1 MQFKITTLVENAVP
15 IMGDRKLIGEHG
27 LSFLIETR
35 GHRLL
40 FDTGQYLALENNTR
54 VLDIR
59 LAGIDSVVLSHGH
72 YDHTGGLPHL
82 LNCDSGFSLY
92 AHPDV
97 FARKLMKRKGRYR
110 EVGIPIRK
118 KDLVKNGVK
127 LVLGSAPMEITSG
140 ILTTG
145 EIPLESELESVAGG
159 FFIDKN
165 GRKIPDSLVDDL
177 ALILKTGK
185 GPVVVLGC
193 SHRGVI
199 NTLSQVRKIIGEK
212 SIYAVIGGL
221 HLVKTDGKRLEAII
235 KHLKRFDLQK
245 IVVGHCTGNHA
256 IQALYHQ
263 FRDRVILNTVGNV
276 ITF

>member
-1 MQFKITTLVENAVP
+1 MQFKITTLVENTVP

-40 FDTGQYLALENNTR
+40 FDTGQYLALENNARILGTKLTD
-54 VLDIR
+54 VDAVI
-59 LAGIDSVVLSHGH
+59 LSHGH
-72 YDHTGGLPHL
+72 YDHTGGLKHL
-82 LNCDSGFSLY
+82 LNCNSRFSLY

-110 EVGIPIRK
+110 EIGIPIGK
-118 KDLVKNGVK
+118 NDLVKNGVE
-127 LVLGSAPMEITSG
+127 LVLDSVPVEIAPG

-145 EIPLESELESVAGG
+145 EIPLESEFESVAKG
-159 FFIDKN
+159 FFVAKR
-165 GRKIPDSLVDDL
+165 GRKVHDGLADDL
-177 ALILKTGK
+177 ALVLLTDK

-199 NTLSQVRKIIGEK
+199 NTLNHVRNIIGEK
-212 SIYAVIGGL
+212 SIYAVMGGL
-221 HLVKTDGKRLEAII
+221 HLVKTTGKKLETVIQ
-235 KHLKRFDLQK
+235 HLKQFDLQK
-245 IVVGHCTGNHA
+245 IMVGHCTGNHA
-256 IQALYHQ
+256 IQTLYNQ
-263 FRDRVILNTVGNV
+263 FKDKVILNTVGNV

>member
-15 IMGDRKLIGEHG
+15 IMGDRKLIAEHG

-54 VLDIR
+54 ILDIP

-72 YDHTGGLPHL
+72 YDHAGGLTHL
-82 LNCDSGFSLY
+82 LNCHSGFSLY

-118 KDLVKNGVK
+118 KDLVENGVK
-127 LVLGSAPMEITSG
+127 LVLDSAPLEITPG

-165 GRKIPDSLVDDL
+165 GRKIPDPLADDL

-185 GPVVVLGC
+185 GAVVVLGC
-193 SHRGVI
+193 SH
-199 NTLSQVRKIIGEK
+199 TLSHVQNILGKKR
-212 SIYAVIGGL
+212 IYAVLGGM
-221 HLVKTDGKRLEAII
+221 HLVKTTGKKLETII
-235 KHLKRFDLQK
+235 RHLKRFDLQK

-256 IQALYHQ
+256 IQELYHQ
-263 FRDRVILNTVGNV
+263 FRDRVILNSVGNV
-276 ITF
+276 VTF

>member
-1 MQFKITTLVENAVP
+1 MQFKITTLVDNAVP

-54 VLDIR
+54 ILDTR
-59 LAGIDSVVLSHGH
+59 LIGVDSVILSHGH
-72 YDHTGGLPHL
+72 YDHTGGLKHL
-82 LNCDSGFSLY
+82 LNCNSHFSLY
-92 AHPDV
+92 AHPGV
-97 FARKLMKRKGRYR
+97 FARKLVKRKGRYR
-110 EVGIPIRK
+110 EIGIPISK
-118 KDLVKNGVK
+118 EDLVKSGVN
-127 LVLGSAPMEITSG
+127 LVLDSAPVEITPE

-145 EIPLESELESVAGG
+145 EIPLESEFESVAKG

-165 GRKIPDSLVDDL
+165 GRKIPDTLADDL
-177 ALILKTGK
+177 AVILKTGK

-199 NTLSQVRKIIGEK
+199 NTLNHVRNIIREK
-212 SIYAVIGGL
+212 RIYAVMGGL
-221 HLVKTDGKRLEAII
+221 HLVKTSGKKLENII
-235 KHLKRFDLQK
+235 QHLKGFDLQK

-263 FRDRVILNTVGNV
+263 FKGKVMSNTVGSV

>member
-1 MQFKITTLVENAVP
+1 MHFKITTLVENAVP

-54 VLDIR
+54 VLGIR
-59 LAGIDSVVLSHGH
+59 LAEIDSVVLSHGH
-72 YDHTGGLPHL
+72 YDHTGGLTHL
-82 LNCDSGFSLY
+82 LNRHSHFSLY
-92 AHPDV
+92 AHPDA
-97 FARKLMKRKGRYR
+97 FACKLRKHRGRYR
-110 EVGIPIRK
+110 EIGIPIK
-118 KDLVKNGVK
+118 KNDLAKSGVE
-127 LVLGSAPMEITSG
+127 LVLDSAPVEITPE

-145 EIPLESELESVAGG
+145 EIPLEYDFEAVAEG
-159 FFIDKN
+159 FFVDRG
-165 GRKIPDSLVDDL
+165 GRKIHDALADDL

-199 NTLSQVRKIIGEK
+199 NTLSHVQNILGKKR
-212 SIYAVIGGL
+212 IYAVLGGL
-221 HLVKTDGKRLEAII
+221 HLVKTTGKKLETII
-235 KHLKRFDLQK
+235 RHLKRFGLQK

-256 IQALYHQ
+256 IQQLHHQ
-263 FRDRVILNTVGNV
+263 FKDKVIVNTVGNV

>member
-15 IMGDRKLIGEHG
+15 IMSGKKLIGEHG

-40 FDTGQYLALENNTR
+40 FDTGQYMALENNAR
-54 VLDIR
+54 ILDAKLPDVDTVI
-59 LAGIDSVVLSHGH
+59 LSHGH
-72 YDHTGGLPHL
+72 YDHTGGLKHL
-82 LNCDSGFSLY
+82 LDCNSHFSLY

-110 EVGIPIRK
+110 KIGIPISK
-118 KDLVKNGVK
+118 NDLVKSGVK
-127 LVLGSAPMEITSG
+127 LILDSAPVEVAPK

-145 EIPLESELESVAGG
+145 EIPLEVEFESVAKG
-159 FFIDKN
+159 FFVDN
-165 GRKIPDSLVDDL
+165 DGRKVPDTLADDL

-199 NTLSQVRKIIGEK
+199 NTLSHVKNIIGEK
-212 SIYAVIGGL
+212 NIYAVIGGL
-221 HLVKTDGKRLEAII
+221 HLVKATGKKLETII
-235 KHLKRFDLQK
+235 HHLQRFNLEK

-256 IQALYHQ
+256 IQALYNQ
-263 FRDRVILNTVGNV
+263 FGDKVIANTVGNV
-276 ITF
+276 VTF

>member
-1 MQFKITTLVENAVP
+1 MQFKITTLVENTVP

-54 VLDIR
+54 ILDIR

-72 YDHTGGLPHL
+72 YDHTGGLTHL

-110 EVGIPIRK
+110 KVGIPIRK
-118 KDLVKNGVK
+118 KELVKNGVK
-127 LVLGSAPMEITSG
+127 LVLGSAPMEITSR

-165 GRKIPDSLVDDL
+165 GRKIPDSLADDL

-185 GPVVVLGC
+185 GAVVVLGC

-199 NTLSQVRKIIGEK
+199 NTLSHVQNILGKRR
-212 SIYAVIGGL
+212 IYAVLGGL
-221 HLVKTDGKRLEAII
+221 HLVKTTGKKLETII
-235 KHLKRFDLQK
+235 RHLKRFDLQK
-245 IVVGHCTGNHA
+245 IVVGHCTGNQA
-256 IQALYHQ
+256 IQELYHQ
-263 FRDRVILNTVGNV
+263 FRDRVILNSVGNV

>member
-15 IMGDRKLIGEHG
+15 IMSGRKLIGEHG

-35 GHRLL
+35 GHHLL
-40 FDTGQYLALENNTR
+40 FDTGQYMALENNARILGAELTA
-54 VLDIR
+54 VDTVI
-59 LAGIDSVVLSHGH
+59 LSHGH
-72 YDHTGGLPHL
+72 YDHTGGLKHL
-82 LNCDSGFSLY
+82 LNCNSRFSLY

-110 EVGIPIRK
+110 EIGIPISK
-118 KDLVKNGVK
+118 NDLVKNGVE
-127 LVLGSAPMEITSG
+127 LILDSAPVEISTR

-145 EIPLESELESVAGG
+145 EIPLESGFESVATG

-165 GRKIPDSLVDDL
+165 GRKAPDALVDDL
-177 ALILKTGK
+177 AVILKTDK

-199 NTLSQVRKIIGEK
+199 NTLSHVQNIIGEK
-212 SIYAVIGGL
+212 NIYAVLGGL
-221 HLVKTDGKRLEAII
+221 HLVKATGKKLETII
-235 KHLKRFDLQK
+235 QHLKQFNLQK
-245 IVVGHCTGNHA
+245 IVVEHCTGNHA
-256 IQALYHQ
+256 IQALYNQ
-263 FRDRVILNTVGNV
+263 FKDKVILNTVGNV